1 MSLQFPNPSRS
12 FDTSKNRV
20 SFWGYD
26 SVIEVSF
33 SVESAALVKLLP
45 GMDETEAGFLE
56 AFDIVKNIIYKAAET
71 AYLQGRKRGAFS
83 YNLEAEDFK

>member
-12 FDTSKNRV
+12 FDTGKNRV

-33 SVESAALVKLLP
+33 SVDGAALVKLLP
-45 GMDETEAGFLE
+45 GTDETEAGFLK
-56 AFDIVKNIIYKAAET
+56 AFDSVKKIIYKAAET
-71 AYLQGRKRGAFS
+71 AYQQGRQRGTLS
-83 YNLEAEDFK
+83 YILEAEDFK